1 MGWDGKGEDGITCKK
16 DPAKSKQSCTNKELS
31 MQHEVLILFKERSRE

>member
-1 MGWDGKGEDGITCKK
+1 MGWDGEGEDAISCKK

-31 MQHEVLILFKERSRE
+31 VQHVVVILLEKESRQ